1 MGVKGLYSY
10 LKPHRRTPSHIN
22 ACAVGIDALSVLYKY
37 RGKLEEIF
45 TLIRSL
51 QEKGY
56 TFQVVFDGKAPESK
70 RVEVDE
76 RRKKR
81 EEASRQA
88 KELRAY
94 LESDASQ
101 SLDEKGRSL
110 LEKQIEQ
117 IESGDAWHSTRELRK
132 EFQRRLTELGITY
145 HRAEGEADDLL
156 IELYKKKEIG
166 VVLSADM
173 DFLVAGVDR
182 VWVPGKEV
190 EELCLSEILRDEE
203 ISLAFAPFS
212 TYDLNCI
219 MSLSLT
225 PAPAAK
231 YSFSLGRTIAKLLSI
246 SKFKNPAFASLISCT
261 LTCSNGF
268 FAQAANSSV

>member
-10 LKPHRRTPSHIN
+10 LKPHRRTPNLISP
-22 ACAVGIDALSVLYKY
+22 CAVGIDALSVLYKY

-56 TFQVVFDGKAPESK
+56 TCVVVFDGKAPESK
-70 RVEVDE
+70 REVVDE

-81 EEASRQA
+81 EDASRQA
-88 KELRAY
+88 KELRSY

-101 SLDEKGRSL
+101 TLDAKGRGL
-110 LEKQIEQ
+110 LEKQIGQ
-117 IESGDAWHSTRELRK
+117 IEQGGAWHSTRELRK
-132 EFQRRLTELGITY
+132 EFQAGLTELGIAY
-145 HRAEGEADDLL
+145 HKADGEADDLL

-182 VWVPGKEV
+182 VWVPGKEL

-203 ISLAFAPFS
+203 ISLAQLQDVAILSTIGSMYTQKAFS
-212 TYDLNCI
+212 WIRHYGSIERIRVRHAL
-219 MSLSLT
+219 SLS
-225 PAPAAK
+225 AEQ
-231 YSFSLGRTIAKLLSI
+231 I
-246 SKFKNPAFASLISCT
+246 ASLR
-261 LTCSNGF
+261 GRF
-268 FAQAANSSV
+268 VYAACEGDDA

>member
-10 LKPHRRTPSHIN
+10 LRPYRRTLSDIN
-22 ACAVGIDALSVLYKY
+22 PCTVGIDALSVLYKH

-45 TLIRSL
+45 RLIGSL

-81 EEASRQA
+81 EDASRQA

-94 LESDASQ
+94 LKSDASQ
-101 SLDEKGRSL
+101 SLDEKGRGL
-110 LEKQIEQ
+110 LEKQIDQ
-117 IESGDAWHSTRELRK
+117 IEQGDAWHSTRELRK
-132 EFQRRLTELGITY
+132 EFQAGLTELGIAY

-156 IELYKKKEIG
+156 IELYRKKEIG
-166 VVLSADM
+166 VVMSADM

-190 EELCLSEILRDEE
+190 EELCLSDILRDEE
-203 ISLAFAPFS
+203 ITLTQLQDVAILSTIGSMYTQKAFSWIRHYGSIERIRVRHALPFS
-212 TYDLNCI
+212 VEQI
-219 MSLSLT
+219 
-225 PAPAAK
+225 
-231 YSFSLGRTIAKLLSI
+231 
-246 SKFKNPAFASLISCT
+246 ASLRERV
-261 LTCSNGF
+261 GY
-268 FAQAANSSV
+268 AACEGDDA

>member
-10 LKPHRRTPSHIN
+10 LRPYRRTPCHIG
-22 ACAVGIDALSVLYKY
+22 ACAVGIDGLSVLYKY

-45 TLIRSL
+45 SVIRFL

-76 RRKKR
+76 RKKKR
-81 EEASRQA
+81 EDAARQA

-94 LESDASQ
+94 LESDASET
-101 SLDEKGRSL
+101 LDEKGRGL

-132 EFQRRLTELGITY
+132 EFQAGLTELGVAY
-145 HRAEGEADDLL
+145 RKAEGEADDLL
-156 IELYKKKEIG
+156 IELYRKKEISI
-166 VVLSADM
+166 VLSADM

-182 VWVPGKEV
+182 VWVPGKEL
-190 EELCLSEILRDEE
+190 EELCLSEILRNEE
-203 ISLAFAPFS
+203 ISLTQLQDVAILSTVGSMYTQKAFSWIRHYGSVERVCVRHALP
-212 TYDLNCI
+212 LNSEQI
-219 MSLSLT
+219 SSL
-225 PAPAAK
+225 
-231 YSFSLGRTIAKLLSI
+231 RERI
-246 SKFKNPAFASLISCT
+246 SHAVCEGDDA
-261 LTCSNGF
+261 
-268 FAQAANSSV
+268 